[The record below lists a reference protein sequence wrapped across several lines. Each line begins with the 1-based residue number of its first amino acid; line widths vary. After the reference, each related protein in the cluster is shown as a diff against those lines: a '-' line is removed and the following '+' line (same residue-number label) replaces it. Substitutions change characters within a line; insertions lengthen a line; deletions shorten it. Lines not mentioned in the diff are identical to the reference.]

1 MSARKGEGGKRA
13 RGEAATCKLRLWVSA
28 AAPLSARAVVNTRA
42 FCETHLAGRYELEI
56 LSIADHVE
64 RASIDEVI
72 AAPTL
77 LRVWPLPVR
86 RFIGDMSNPER
97 LLDGLNLR
105 REP

>member
-1 MSARKGEGGKRA
+1 MSTRKGPEPA
-13 RGEAATCKLRLWVSA
+13 RPGAAACACKLRLWVSA

-42 FCETHLAGRYELEI
+42 FCEAHMPGRYELEI

-64 RASIDEVI
+64 RAARDEVI

-86 RFIGDMSNPER
+86 RFIGDMSHPDR
-97 LLDGLNLR
+97 LLDGLDLG
-105 REP
+105 P